1 MPAKPEIITK
11 YNNAQNSVWQSVSTV
26 VSDSVGFPTN
36 FSDPVSAL
44 VPVSDL
50 YGEMASPKL
59 VLQFA
64 FAHEPENIHVLL
76 IGDDIIAELYQS
88 MTGQKPG
95 LVDEAK
101 VSELRTIWESIVQG
115 VCLAAGQIRGD
126 SVAATNLSIRYQIF
140 SFPNSMQKT
149 DEVFRTTVNFS
160 TDTFRATALWIVE
173 PSATLSLIH
182 IAEEDEAGAKS
193 PRPQAQEPT
202 AENPLEML
210 ADIPL
215 DITVE
220 LGRLRMV
227 VRDVVELGA
236 GSIVEIDKAAGEPV
250 DVLVNGRLVAR
261 GEVVVIEDNFG
272 VRITEILTPQER
284 LASLREAA

>member
-1 MPAKPEIITK
+1 MPAKPEIIAK
-11 YNNAQNSVWQSVSTV
+11 YNQAQNSLWQSVTTV
-26 VSDSVGFPTN
+26 VSDTVGFPAN

-50 YGEMASPKL
+50 YGEMAAPKL

-64 FAHEPENIHVLL
+64 FAHEPENVQVLL
-76 IGDDIIAELYQS
+76 VGDETIMELYQS

-95 LVDEAK
+95 VVDEAK
-101 VSELRTIWESIVQG
+101 TTELRTVWESIVQG

-126 SVAATNLSIRYQIF
+126 SVAATALSIRYQIF
-140 SFPNSMQKT
+140 SFPNTMQKT
-149 DEVFRTTVNFS
+149 DEVFRTTVTFS
-160 TDTFRATALWIVE
+160 TDTFRSTVLWIAD
-173 PSATLSLIH
+173 PSAAMSLIRV
-182 IAEEDEAGAKS
+182 ADEEEAPGR
-193 PRPQAQEPT
+193 PRPTPQEAP

-210 ADIPL
+210 GDIPL